1 MTLKKKVLLSS
12 IRVNHRVA
20 TSVTVSQNVAFRNT
34 SLKCY
39 SVNTANYFIAKVIAS
54 CCCFA
59 HYKLVSATGVFKMY
73 CFMQNF

>member
-1 MTLKKKVLLSS
+1 MIFFKITLKKKVLLSS

-20 TSVTVSQNVAFRNT
+20 TSVAFAENVAFLDT

-39 SVNTANYFIAKVIAS
+39 NVNTANYFIAKLIVS

-59 HYKLVSATGVFKMY
+59 HYNLSECYWSF
-73 CFMQNF
+73 